1 MFTDKN
7 TPPGKRQAF
16 TPLFP
21 DEIEYTDEQR
31 AICGDDL
38 GCLFDFAAT
47 GSREVARENLES
59 VEELDNTTS
68 SLSKEL
74 RHNITPFI

>member
-1 MFTDKN
+1 MFTNKS
-7 TPPGKRQAF
+7 TLRGRRQAF

-31 AICGDDL
+31 AICGDDAS
-38 GCLFDFAAT
+38 CLFDFAAT

-59 VEELDNTTS
+59 VEDLDNTTTAIS
-68 SLSKEL
+68 TIK
-74 RHNITPFI
+74 